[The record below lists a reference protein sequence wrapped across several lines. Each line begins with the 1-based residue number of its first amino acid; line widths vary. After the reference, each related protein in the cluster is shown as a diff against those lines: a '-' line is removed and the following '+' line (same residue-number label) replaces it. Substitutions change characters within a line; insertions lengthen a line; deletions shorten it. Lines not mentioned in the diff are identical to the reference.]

1 MNHKK
6 EYHIRARID
15 KDSYEDIDI
24 SLNTTIM
31 STDIPMI
38 KDIIRQ
44 KLRLS
49 SETEITLLTI
59 LEREQWEM
67 LNENDRR

>member
-1 MNHKK
+1 MDHKK
-6 EYHIRARID
+6 EYHIEAKID
-15 KDSYEDIDI
+15 KDGYEDIDV

-67 LNENDRR
+67 LNENKR